1 MYVLMYIGLRIVGMN
16 ISLYIYSIHMIVRAC
31 FDAKLKEF
39 SIISV
44 SGIHAYKYKFIYV
57 AVYMYTV
64 YIHML

>member
-1 MYVLMYIGLRIVGMN
+1 MYVLRIEDCRYEHKFVH
-16 ISLYIYSIHMIVRAC
+16 SIHMIVRAC

-44 SGIHAYKYKFIYV
+44 SGIHAYKYGCIYV